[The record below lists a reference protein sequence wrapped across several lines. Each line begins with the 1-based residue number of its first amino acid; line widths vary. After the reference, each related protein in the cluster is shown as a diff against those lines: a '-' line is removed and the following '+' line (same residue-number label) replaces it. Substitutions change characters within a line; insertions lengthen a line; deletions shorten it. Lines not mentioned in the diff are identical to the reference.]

1 MKKIP
6 TLFVRN
12 VENMKL
18 VTSDINPEV
27 AWMLEGGAVGTIKKD
42 GTNICVTILDGKC
55 IKVEK
60 RRNPTREEKALG
72 QEPAYIDTDRNDPQD
87 QYIIAAVDATV
98 FDNWPNGKW
107 SCEALGPK
115 IQGGIESK
123 VPLLYPFE
131 FDPSIID
138 ENVEITFESIK
149 QYLTNHAI
157 EGIVWYKKTAD
168 GTKFAKIKR
177 RDFGLKWPAN

>member
-18 VTSDINPEV
+18 VTSDINPEA

-157 EGIVWYKKTAD
+157 EGIVWYKKIAD
-168 GTKFAKIKR
+168 GTNFAKIKR